1 MSDEN
6 FSPEFGTPYQAII
19 DHLEA
24 GDIRFRADAE
34 QKSVFFSIRC
44 DAATYDVALLVTHDD
59 EVFQVYVVLPLGSGN
74 EKMRPLMAEFVARAN
89 HRLVLGAFDLDMDD
103 GRVRYH
109 VGHVIGE
116 GGLAN
121 ETIHRLI
128 GTAVSTADRYFPA
141 LAQVLFAGHTPAD
154 AVYLAELD
162 LHAEAVEDAAPA
174 PKPSAPSPKAM
185 KLPAKKKPRRPRKDP
200 RLKSTQELPGLFD
213 KGSGKKAGGK
223 ATDKAN
229 PNSPDGA

>member
-6 FSPEFGTPYQAII
+6 FSPQFGTPYQAII

-24 GDIRFRADAE
+24 GDIRFRADE
-34 QKSVFFSIRC
+34 EHKSAFFSIGC
-44 DAATYDVALLVTHDD
+44 DAATYDVVLLVTHDD
-59 EVFQVYVVLPLGSGN
+59 EVFQVYVVLPVGSGN
-74 EKMRPLMAEFVARAN
+74 EKLRPLMAEFVARAN
-89 HRLVLGAFDLDMDD
+89 HRLALGAFDLDMDD

-121 ETIHRLI
+121 ETINRLI
-128 GTAVSTADRYFPA
+128 GASLNTADRYFPA

-162 LHAEAVEDAAPA
+162 LHAEAVEDTAPA
-174 PKPSAPSPKAM
+174 PKPCAPSPKATRP
-185 KLPAKKKPRRPRKDP
+185 KTKKRARRPRKDP
-200 RLKSTQELPGLFD
+200 RLKSTTELPGLFD
-213 KGSGKKAGGK
+213 GKTKEKGAGEGN
-223 ATDKAN
+223 A
-229 PNSPDGA
+229 

>member
-6 FSPEFGTPYQAII
+6 FSPQFGTPYQAII

-24 GDIRFRADAE
+24 GDIRFRADE
-34 QKSVFFSIRC
+34 EHKSAFFSIRC
-44 DAATYDVALLVTHDD
+44 DAATYDVVLLVTHDD
-59 EVFQVYVVLPLGSGN
+59 EVFQVYVVLPIGSGN
-74 EKMRPLMAEFVARAN
+74 EKLRPLMAEFVARAN
-89 HRLVLGAFDLDMDD
+89 HRLALGAFDLDMDE

-109 VGHVIGE
+109 VGHMIGE

-128 GTAVSTADRYFPA
+128 GTSLNTADRYFPA

-174 PKPSAPSPKAM
+174 SKPSAPSPKATRP
-185 KLPAKKKPRRPRKDP
+185 KTKKKVRRPRKDQ
-200 RLKSTQELPGLFD
+200 RMKSTQELPGLFD
-213 KGSGKKAGGK
+213 EGSGKKAGGK

-229 PNSPDGA
+229 PNSPEGA